1 MEKIVVLLCLAV
13 VVCHGMSQ
21 NAKYEPNWSS
31 IDSRPLPGW
40 YDDVKFGLFLH
51 WGVFSVPSFGSEWF
65 WDRWQGGSA
74 DYVKF
79 MKDNYP
85 PGFTYAD
92 FASQFHA
99 EFFDPNEWAD
109 IFKASGAKYVVLTS
123 KHHEGFTNWPS
134 KVSFNWN
141 SMDVG
146 PKRDLVGD
154 LAAAIRNR
162 TDIHF
167 GLYHSMF
174 EWFHPLYLQDK
185 ENKFQTNRF
194 VMEKTMPELIEIVEA
209 YKPEVIWSDGDWEA
223 PDWYWNSTEFLA
235 WLYNESP
242 VKDTVVVNDR
252 WGSGVS
258 CHHGGYYTCSDRY
271 NPGTLQKHKWE
282 NCMTVDKRSWGY
294 RRNAPLSD
302 FLSADELIQTLSETV
317 STGGNLLTNV
327 GPTADGR
334 IAPIFEERL
343 RQVGSWLKVNGESI
357 YSTKPWTHQND
368 TITKDVWYTQGKTGS
383 VYAIVNEWPASGSLS
398 LGAVNATTSST
409 ISMVGYSGKIPAT
422 INPAGGVIIDVG
434 SIPANQLPC
443 EWAWVFK
450 FDKVTGM
457 PKKEMPTKHDEWLLR
472 IEKMADGML

>member
-1 MEKIVVLLCLAV
+1 MEKVVFLVLTALVLCHALP
-13 VVCHGMSQ
+13 GSQ
-21 NAKYEPNWSS
+21 KYAPDWAS

-40 YDDVKFGLFLH
+40 YDDVKFGIFLH

-65 WDRWQGGSA
+65 WQNWQGAKDAS
-74 DYVKF
+74 YVQF
-79 MKDNYP
+79 MEKNYRP
-85 PGFTYAD
+85 DFTYAD

-167 GLYHSMF
+167 GLYHSLF
-174 EWFHPLYLQDK
+174 EWFHPLYLEDK
-185 ENKFQTNRF
+185 ANKYQTNRF
-194 VMEKTMPELIEIVEA
+194 VMEKTLPELMEIVEA

-223 PDWYWNSTEFLA
+223 PDWYWNSTLFLA

-242 VKDTVVVNDR
+242 VKDTVVTNDR
-252 WGSGVS
+252 WGAGIS

-271 NPGTLQKHKWE
+271 NPGTLQQHKWE
-282 NCMTVDKRSWGY
+282 NCMTVDKSSWGY
-294 RRNAPLSD
+294 RRNAQLSD
-302 FLSADELIQTLSETV
+302 YLTTDEIVQTLSETV
-317 STGGNLLTNV
+317 STGGNMLMNV

-343 RQVGSWLKVNGESI
+343 REVGAWMKVNGESI

-368 TITKDVWYTQGKTGS
+368 TKTKNVWYTQGKTGS
-383 VYAIVNEWPASGSLS
+383 VYAIVNDWPANGVLS
-398 LGAVNATTSST
+398 LGSVKTSGS
-409 ISMVGYSGKIPAT
+409 SSVSLLGYSGKIPFT
-422 INPAGGVIIDVG
+422 VNPSGGININVASV
-434 SIPANQLPC
+434 PANKLPC
-443 EWAWVFK
+443 DWAWVFK
-450 FDKVTGM
+450 CDTVQPVMSYAKIRLQNLV
-457 PKKEMPTKHDEWLLR
+457 
-472 IEKMADGML
+472 DGML